1 MLLCS
6 SCAERCL
13 LGAAP
18 VVDEHGA
25 LRQLDGSEV
34 GAGGAQGLE
43 RGRTGRAALAQGS
56 LRAGRITDHGF
67 VLLTDRLGIACLGV
81 VLTGFCRCW
90 IGWFALQVSLHGGQ
104 VVSWRNDRGEDLLF
118 TSSKVTF
125 FSLSPSFP
133 LLSFFPCPVI
143 CNTWKFLIVI
153 WVHIVRLWEYSFI
166 RLTSCGQ
173 AGECSLI
180 ILLEV

>member
-1 MLLCS
+1 VLLCFS

-81 VLTGFCRCW
+81 VLTGFCHCW

-125 FSLSPSFP
+125 FSLSFISPPFI
-133 LLSFFPCPVI
+133 LSVSS
-143 CNTWKFLIVI
+143 NL
-153 WVHIVRLWEYSFI
+153 
-166 RLTSCGQ
+166 
-173 AGECSLI
+173 
-180 ILLEV
+180 